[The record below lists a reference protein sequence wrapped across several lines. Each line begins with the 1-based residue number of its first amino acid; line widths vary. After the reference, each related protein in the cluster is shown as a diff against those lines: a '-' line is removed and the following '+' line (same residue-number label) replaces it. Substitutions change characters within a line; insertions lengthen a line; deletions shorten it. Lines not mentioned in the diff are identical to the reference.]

1 MVDKFSIIRDTR
13 EKEGWNFD
21 FYSSCAIESRGLKT
35 GDYTLEGLEE
45 ILEVFT
51 EMKQGI
57 LKFVPGMTRR
67 GEAL

>member
-45 ILEVFT
+45 ILCIERKANTGSF
-51 EMKQGI
+51 
-57 LKFVPGMTRR
+57 P
-67 GEAL
+67 